1 MKAYRIIT
9 AAFLLFCTLLSC
21 IGCSSATSPLNQPI
35 TTDEITADNCDITV
49 NLDAVEDLTVTPNL
63 VSQFYTYYREN
74 RYELTYLPDFSAEN
88 NEPDW
93 DDLSLYIMLRFE
105 QSPTESQLTK
115 ESFKETMLRCM
126 QPVKYTDG
134 PSYILDYTNGVY
146 IASGFDL
153 NGTTDYRLISLTR
166 DGQNL
171 YTATFDTLYFAEAE
185 SAFPE
190 TSPNTRAIVNYAIN
204 QFDYTA
210 EEVLSSGPKFNNA
223 QKSIFLRDDYA
234 EILDM
239 SGTITIQFT
248 LTGDPDNPFYYVSC
262 ARENHSDYR

>member
-1 MKAYRIIT
+1 MKAYRIII

-21 IGCSSATSPLNQPI
+21 IGCSSSTSPLNQPI

-153 NGTTDYRLISLTR
+153 NGSTHYRLINLTR
-166 DGQNL
+166 DEQNL
-171 YTATFDTLYFAEAE
+171 YTATFDTLFFEE
-185 SAFPE
+185 TERAFPE
-190 TSPNTRAIVNYAIN
+190 TSPNTRAIVDYAIN

-223 QKSIFLRDDYA
+223 RKSIFLRDDYA

-262 ARENHSDYR
+262 KRAPGI